1 MTTGIGTGLETGI
14 ETGIETG
21 TEMVIELTDRAVR
34 KVRSLLDS
42 GTDTAGF
49 GLRIGVE
56 AGGCSGYQYSLA
68 LAPEADPEDLVVS
81 QDGFEVFVNRT
92 MAPLLRG
99 VRIDYVE
106 SLTSSGF
113 TFNNPNASDSCGCG
127 NSFAATAVAEQS
139 AADAA
144 LRSRVEQAMADIR
157 PYLRSDGGDATVVSV
172 VDGVVSVRLTGTCG
186 SCSMASGT
194 VTGVIER
201 RLKESLPEV
210 RRVTLV
216 A

>member
-1 MTTGIGTGLETGI
+1 MTTRTAPGVP
-14 ETGIETG
+14 TG
-21 TEMVIELTDRAVR
+21 TELAIELTDRAAR
-34 KVRSLLDS
+34 RVRSLLDS
-42 GTDTAGF
+42 DAATAGF

-68 LAPEADPEDLVVS
+68 LAPEAGPEDLVVG
-81 QDGFEVFVNRT
+81 QDGFEVFVSRT
-92 MAPLLRG
+92 MAPLLHG

-113 TFNNPNASDSCGCG
+113 TFSNPNASDSCGCG
-127 NSFAATAVAEQS
+127 NSFAATAAAEQS

-144 LRSRVEQAMADIR
+144 LRALVEQAMADIR
-157 PYLRSDGGDATVVSV
+157 PYLQRDGGDATVVSV
-172 VDGVVSVRLTGTCG
+172 VDGVVSVRLTGACG
-186 SCSMASGT
+186 GCSMASGT

-201 RLKESLPEV
+201 RLKELLPEV

-216 A
+216 P